1 VKRLLAVVL
10 LVGVAVSVG
19 VLTASGS
26 SSSAA
31 QSAAPAAKKSVTL
44 HLVEKSV
51 GFNFIDNPPR
61 QGFDSPP
68 LMGDQFAISSNLQ
81 TKSGT
86 HVGTLEAT
94 CMVTRGGER
103 TRGICTGV
111 FAFIGGQVALTA
123 LLPNTD
129 TTEIAVVG
137 GTGAYEGVTGSVV
150 SVGRGDNSPYSD
162 DTIHLIWP

>member
-1 VKRLLAVVL
+1 MRRMLAVIGPVGIAVL
-10 LVGVAVSVG
+10 VI

-26 SSSAA
+26 STGV
-31 QSAAPAAKKSVTL
+31 AAKKSVTL
-44 HLVEKSV
+44 HLVEKQV
-51 GFNFIDNPPR
+51 GFNFIDNPPQ
-61 QGFDSPP
+61 QGDNSPP
-68 LMGDQFAISSNLQ
+68 LMGDQFAISADLQ
-81 TKSGT
+81 TKSGS

-103 TRGICTGV
+103 PRGTCSGV
-111 FAFIGGQVALTA
+111 FAFIGGQVALMA

-137 GTGAYEGVTGSVV
+137 GTGAYEGVTGSAV

>member
-1 VKRLLAVVL
+1 VRRMLAVLGAVGIPVL
-10 LVGVAVSVG
+10 VV

-26 SSSAA
+26 SSTGA
-31 QSAAPAAKKSVTL
+31 AAPKKSVTL
-44 HLVEKSV
+44 HLVEKQV

-61 QGFDSPP
+61 QGFNSAP
-68 LMGDQFAISSNLQ
+68 LMGDQFAISADLQ

-103 TRGICTGV
+103 TRGTCSGV
-111 FAFIGGQVALTA
+111 FAFVGGQIALMA

-137 GTGAYEGVTGSVV
+137 GTGAYEGVTGSAV